1 MTSSP
6 ILVPL
11 DGSAESNAALPLART
26 LAKATASSVTLL
38 RVMTHEEREA
48 TRDAT
53 SNLASIAREL
63 AGSGVTVESTVRSG
77 RAAEEILEEIRERTP
92 SLVVMRTH
100 GRSGIERAVL
110 GSVADQVL
118 ARCPVPIVLMR
129 PGGRRITAIGKL
141 LVPVD
146 GSPGGAVAL
155 RTAIGLAQATSAAIK
170 LVQICQP
177 VAMHAAM
184 SLDGGVGYYDPDW
197 DDASLASAQAYVD
210 ALVKQLGDNQLTV
223 EGHVSMAPSVAG
235 AIVELAD
242 RDAADLVVMSTRAL
256 TGPARTLLGSV
267 ANAVVRTAPCPVVL
281 VHRAESESPTTAE
294 DQTSSTS

>member
-1 MTSSP
+1 
-6 ILVPL
+6 
-11 DGSAESNAALPLART
+11 
-26 LAKATASSVTLL
+26 
-38 RVMTHEEREA
+38 
-48 TRDAT
+48 
-53 SNLASIAREL
+53 
-63 AGSGVTVESTVRSG
+63 
-77 RAAEEILEEIRERTP
+77 
-92 SLVVMRTH
+92 
-100 GRSGIERAVL
+100 
-110 GSVADQVL
+110 
-118 ARCPVPIVLMR
+118 
-129 PGGRRITAIGKL
+129 
-141 LVPVD
+141 
-146 GSPGGAVAL
+146 VAL

-223 EGHVSMAPSVAG
+223 EGDVSMAPSVAG